1 VGRSSKHTIAASVL
15 IEIRT
20 LPAPSPITTTTLEEE
35 EELKMTFQVALVG
48 TDGLIVASDRKVGY
62 KTREGSS
69 ALWDIQT
76 GQDNK
81 FACSGSVVC
90 FFAGGPQAK
99 TVSTEVLRSCPPD
112 QNQSDWEASLQRAAD
127 SVLAGSTGDE
137 VLVVRLRVGD
147 IFLINRVGKEASVSP
162 VSTWRCTGVIAKCR
176 FLAQNFWRMAPVTEL
191 RALALMLLHHAASER
206 SEAVGEGFDF
216 MTIHNG
222 QVEWEHFAAKD
233 PEIESLRLAFS
244 NAVESVLFPST
255 RK

>member
-1 VGRSSKHTIAASVL
+1 MAVNRLRDFATATFRAVSGCRKASPGIL
-15 IEIRT
+15 
-20 LPAPSPITTTTLEEE
+20 
-35 EELKMTFQVALVG
+35 
-48 TDGLIVASDRKVGY
+48 
-62 KTREGSS
+62 S
-69 ALWDIQT
+69 ALLCR
-76 GQDNK
+76 K
-81 FACSGSVVC
+81 SA
-90 FFAGGPQAK
+90 
-99 TVSTEVLRSCPPD
+99 LR
-112 QNQSDWEASLQRAAD
+112 QVKA
-127 SVLAGSTGDE
+127 
-137 VLVVRLRVGD
+137 
-147 IFLINRVGKEASVSP
+147 
-162 VSTWRCTGVIAKCR
+162 